1 MVEEYVGVTEL
12 RPVETRPE
20 RLRREDQP
28 QIVIEPGEGGFDVLV
43 GGLRVRHCADELDA
57 HHWGKHA
64 FDALSQ
70 GLRRPADIAR
80 AMPGIF
86 WQASRFNLHG

>member
-1 MVEEYVGVTEL
+1 MVEVYVGV
-12 RPVETRPE
+12 RDVRPE
-20 RLRREDQP
+20 SRVSDRPRREGPP

-43 GGLRVRHCADELDA
+43 GGLRVRHCADELEA

-70 GLRRPADIAR
+70 GLRHPAEIAR
-80 AMPGIF
+80 AMPAICI
-86 WQASRFNLHG
+86 QATRLNLHR

>member
-1 MVEEYVGVTEL
+1 MVEMYAGAGDVPPDEKRLE
-12 RPVETRPE
+12 RPGRDA
-20 RLRREDQP
+20 LP

-43 GGLRVRHCADELDA
+43 GGLRVRHCADEMEA

-70 GLRRPADIAR
+70 GLRHPAEIAR
-80 AMPGIF
+80 AMPAICL
-86 WQASRFNLHG
+86 QATRLNLHR

>member
-1 MVEEYVGVTEL
+1 MEVYTGARHVGLEERL
-12 RPVETRPE
+12 PE
-20 RLRREDQP
+20 RPRRPGQP

-43 GGLRVRHCADELDA
+43 GGLCVRHCADELEA

-80 AMPGIF
+80 AMPAICL
-86 WQASRFNLHG
+86 QATRLNLHR